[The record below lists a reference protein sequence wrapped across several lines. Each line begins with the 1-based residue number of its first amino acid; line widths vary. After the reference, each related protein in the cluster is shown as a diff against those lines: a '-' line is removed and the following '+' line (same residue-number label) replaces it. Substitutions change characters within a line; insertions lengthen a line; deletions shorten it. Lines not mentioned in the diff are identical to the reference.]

1 MKPLSP
7 NDHFQ
12 SEGNAAEESPAG
24 TMDPV
29 PGLDRFGEQFFKL
42 FNRAGHRRLF
52 SLYLRAL
59 VSLPAKTIEGMA
71 GALAGSTEERGTLAQ
86 SLQHFISTSPWDE
99 GLLLSAWARR
109 ARETIFS
116 GVGPV
121 ILTLAEIDIPK
132 KGSQSVG
139 VQRQLARSSNRKL
152 NCQVAVSVGLAS
164 ASFHLPISVRLY
176 LPGRWL
182 ADDSGAV
189 ERTVPEEHRRFVPK
203 EEIATRLVDEWLPL
217 ALPVAGIAA
226 EQSLAP
232 PGGALESHVSGLG
245 VPIAVPESSRISG
258 SADGLSLV
266 VARRALELARKS
278 HQVLREE
285 YGLCQFEGRSWRG
298 WHHHAAI
305 TCLAFGFGLW
315 SRPATVPGTR

>member
-1 MKPLSP
+1 MKPLSRGG
-7 NDHFQ
+7 HFQ
-12 SEGNAAEESPAG
+12 PEGNAAADSPAD
-24 TMDPV
+24 TIDPV

-59 VSLPAKTIEGMA
+59 VSLPVKTIEGMA
-71 GALAGSTEERGTLAQ
+71 GPLAGSTEERGTLAQ

-99 GLLLSAWARR
+99 SVLLSAWAKRS
-109 ARETIFS
+109 RETIFS

-121 ILTLAEIDIPK
+121 ILTLTEIDIPK

-164 ASFHLPISVRLY
+164 ASFHLPIAVRLY

-203 EEIATRLVDEWLPL
+203 EEIATWLVNQWLPL
-217 ALPVAGIAA
+217 TSPVAGIAS
-226 EQSLAP
+226 EPSLAP
-232 PGGALESHVSGLG
+232 PGGPLESHVSGRG
-245 VPIAVPESSRISG
+245 IPIAVPESSRISG
-258 SADGLSLV
+258 SADGFSLV
-266 VARRALELARKS
+266 VARRALELARGS
-278 HQVLREE
+278 HQALREE

-298 WHHHAAI
+298 WHHHAAMS
-305 TCLAFGFGLW
+305 CLAFGFGVG
-315 SRPATVPGTR
+315 SRLPTGSGTG